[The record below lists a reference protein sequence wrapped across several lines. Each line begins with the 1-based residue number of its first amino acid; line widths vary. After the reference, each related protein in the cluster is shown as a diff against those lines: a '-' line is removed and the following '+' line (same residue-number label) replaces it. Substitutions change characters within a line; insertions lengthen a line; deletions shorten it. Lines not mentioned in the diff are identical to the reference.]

1 MPRTKSTSS
10 NNSLD
15 VPANLTRDVYR
26 HRAKQI
32 TAHAP
37 VPYGTIPTRRS
48 SRKKHKNQEHQH
60 KRVWS
65 PPPLPR
71 KQAPYPYFENADND
85 DSTFIVSFFN
95 RVLSHFSETSYADVN
110 KEPSSPVGFMPRSP
124 SPTTPLDV
132 SVPITISRTTSESS
146 DDACSCLSTS
156 SSSSGSLSTSV
167 SSASSSSLSTISE
180 NTFSAAL
187 SSSPTS
193 LPNPPTTSNTT
204 LALSDLLCDHYVQE
218 RSTATISTEKE
229 ETHDVE
235 NKGVP
240 LETFR
245 IFEAP
250 SPDDDERWFA
260 WKSPTDWTP
269 ILDDEDEDD
278 DAYDNQSSTQSS
290 STSCTTDGDMNN
302 TIQSNN
308 NATIKHKAKS
318 PSPYSSFGKKKP
330 NKRQNPLKHHHARDI
345 RVNSDHL
352 RMIVAE
358 ANMMRAQKIVG
369 PLRPRSYLPK
379 RLDPF
384 TPCRPSSLRY

>member
-1 MPRTKSTSS
+1 
-10 NNSLD
+10 
-15 VPANLTRDVYR
+15 
-26 HRAKQI
+26 
-32 TAHAP
+32 
-37 VPYGTIPTRRS
+37 
-48 SRKKHKNQEHQH
+48 
-60 KRVWS
+60 
-65 PPPLPR
+65 
-71 KQAPYPYFENADND
+71 
-85 DSTFIVSFFN
+85 
-95 RVLSHFSETSYADVN
+95 
-110 KEPSSPVGFMPRSP
+110 MPRSP

-156 SSSSGSLSTSV
+156 SSSSGSLSTSA

-180 NTFSAAL
+180 NTAPTAL
-187 SSSPTS
+187 SLSPTS
-193 LPNPPTTSNTT
+193 LPNPPTTTNTT

-269 ILDDEDEDD
+269 ILDDEDEDED
-278 DAYDNQSSTQSS
+278 TYDNQSPSTTQPSLCMLDGKMNDMTRSNNDSTTTKHNTKSS
-290 STSCTTDGDMNN
+290 S
-302 TIQSNN
+302 
-308 NATIKHKAKS
+308 
-318 PSPYSSFGKKKP
+318 PRSSSSAKKKP
-330 NKRQNPLKHHHARDI
+330 KKRHNPLKHHHARDI

-384 TPCRPSSLRY
+384 TSCRPSSLRHESF

>member
-1 MPRTKSTSS
+1 MTMFKRDKRTCIIIDTS
-10 NNSLD
+10 
-15 VPANLTRDVYR
+15 
-26 HRAKQI
+26 HKQ
-32 TAHAP
+32 
-37 VPYGTIPTRRS
+37 
-48 SRKKHKNQEHQH
+48 KHKGQEHQH
-60 KRVWS
+60 KRAWSS
-65 PPPLPR
+65 PPSPR
-71 KQAPYPYFENADND
+71 KQAPYPYFENANED
-85 DSTFIVSFFN
+85 DSTFLVSLFN
-95 RVLSHFSETSYADVN
+95 RVLAHFSESSYADVN

-156 SSSSGSLSTSV
+156 SSSSGSLSTSAS

-180 NTFSAAL
+180 NTTPTPL

-193 LPNPPTTSNTT
+193 STNPPTTSNTT

-218 RSTATISTEKE
+218 RSTATVSTEKE

-269 ILDDEDEDD
+269 ILDDEEDDEDD
-278 DAYDNQSSTQSS
+278 DNQLSSLPSTQSLS
-290 STSCTTDGDMNN
+290 SSSSSSCTMDGDMND
-302 TIQSNN
+302 TLRCNN
-308 NATIKHKAKS
+308 NDDTATIKPYTKS
-318 PSPYSSFGKKKP
+318 SSSCSSSGKKKL
-330 NKRQNPLKHHHARDI
+330 NKRQNPLKHHHHARDI

-379 RLDPF
+379 RRDPF
-384 TPCRPSSLRY
+384 TSCRPSGLRY

>member
-1 MPRTKSTSS
+1 MREESGAGPKSALVVVCVGVMMMLKRDKTTCIIIDTSQ
-10 NNSLD
+10 
-15 VPANLTRDVYR
+15 
-26 HRAKQI
+26 KQKQK
-32 TAHAP
+32 
-37 VPYGTIPTRRS
+37 G
-48 SRKKHKNQEHQH
+48 QEHQH
-60 KRVWS
+60 KRAWSS
-65 PPPLPR
+65 PPSPR
-71 KQAPYPYFENADND
+71 KQAPYPYFENANEG
-85 DSTFIVSFFN
+85 DSTFLVSLFN
-95 RVLSHFSETSYADVN
+95 RVLAHFSESSYADVN

-156 SSSSGSLSTSV
+156 SSSSGSLSTSA

-180 NTFSAAL
+180 NTAPAAL
-187 SSSPTS
+187 SSSPTLS
-193 LPNPPTTSNTT
+193 PNPPTTSNTT

-218 RSTATISTEKE
+218 RSTATVSAEKE

-269 ILDDEDEDD
+269 ILDDEEDDEDD
-278 DAYDNQSSTQSS
+278 NQLSSIPSTQSLPS
-290 STSCTTDGDMNN
+290 SSCTIDGDMND
-302 TIQSNN
+302 TVRSNN
-308 NATIKHKAKS
+308 DDTATIKPNTKS
-318 PSPYSSFGKKKP
+318 SPCSSSGKKKL
-330 NKRQNPLKHHHARDI
+330 NKRQNPLKHHHHARDI

-379 RLDPF
+379 RRDPF
-384 TPCRPSSLRY
+384 TSCRPSGLRY